1 MDEYIS
7 DSGVLSISEGDRN
20 SIERRMVQSRCCHG
34 KIGCNSYIALVSVL
48 ALIPNMILCG
58 CKYICVF
65 SVVRNR

>member
-34 KIGCNSYIALVSVL
+34 KIGS
-48 ALIPNMILCG
+48 ILT
-58 CKYICVF
+58 
-65 SVVRNR
+65 